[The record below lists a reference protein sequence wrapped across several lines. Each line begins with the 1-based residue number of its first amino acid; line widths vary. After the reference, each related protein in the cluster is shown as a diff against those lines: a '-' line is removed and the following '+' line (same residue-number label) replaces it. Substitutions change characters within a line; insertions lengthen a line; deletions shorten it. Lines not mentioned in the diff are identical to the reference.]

1 MGGITGGL
9 LFWPE
14 ILPCTGKCATRG
26 RSDVP
31 SSGFFFLFVFFSF
44 FSFSPSPSPPL
55 LVFFLS
61 CLPCLLF
68 SCPASLSP
76 SLVPVHAPSHPRLF
90 FPFLC
95 SSPSPFISISIS
107 LHLPLFIHSSSSTL
121 LSLSPSPSPSLPSL
135 LPPLPFSSNL
145 FNRCASL
152 PLSFI
157 FFFLFL
163 SHPHPSASFLPR
175 LPLPPLHSC
184 L

>member
-1 MGGITGGL
+1 MGFYFGQKYFLAAGNGRRGAGVTSL
-9 LFWPE
+9 RRVFFPLRSLF
-14 ILPCTGKCATRG
+14 
-26 RSDVP
+26 
-31 SSGFFFLFVFFSF
+31 FFFLFRLPHLF
-44 FSFSPSPSPPL
+44 PSC
-55 LVFFLS
+55 FFLS
-61 CLPCLLF
+61 SLPCILF

-95 SSPSPFISISIS
+95 PSPSPFISISIS

-121 LSLSPSPSPSLPSL
+121 LSLSPSHPPL

-163 SHPHPSASFLPR
+163 SHPHPSAPFLPR